1 MGPPMLGGYVLL
13 PDHNS
18 RHCGA
23 ISVVKIF
30 SGIRQGGALEAVREM
45 NGRMARGGRGH
56 PLSAIRKTGRCVSVE
71 SDIPDFFQ
79 SKTLKSQIN

>member
-1 MGPPMLGGYVLL
+1 MVPPMLGGYVLP

-45 NGRMARGGRGH
+45 NGRWHAVVGDTRYRQSGK
-56 PLSAIRKTGRCVSVE
+56 PDAASQLSPIFRTSFSLRRLNRK
-71 SDIPDFFQ
+71 
-79 SKTLKSQIN
+79 